1 MIRKIYTLLIL
12 GLCLGFA
19 ACSDDNDGLDPNA
32 AAPVIKF
39 PMEQLDVD
47 LNKVDNL
54 PVVAVI
60 KSQAGL
66 QSVTMKLQTVE
77 GVTEYKTVTEF
88 FNPNSYSLSEN
99 LEYNANYEAFII
111 EATDKLNHVTSGT
124 LPIAVTDVMARPVI
138 TFDPEEII
146 YDEMD
151 ENPVMPR
158 TTFKIVSEAG
168 LKKVERF
175 LVSTDGQTPK
185 GSDILNGDKN
195 FSYDEMINYK
205 EGDKGF
211 KVKAVD
217 IYDNVTISTL
227 PVEYR
232 TVPIPVLTLPELP
245 IFATTD
251 AKQGVPVKV
260 ESVRGVHEVI
270 IYRIE
275 NGQEIEVL
283 REQKNGEKQL
293 DYTPEIDFTETTSQ
307 IKVVVSDGRVGKEA
321 VGTVK
326 AYVNMD
332 VATVNI
338 SSKTFA
344 NSAHE
349 KYPDAYGLLSFK
361 DLKTYSID
369 YALTSA
375 DNAKNV
381 DLKFYCMGKGSNV
394 DSEPRLYSINAAKSD
409 EYKGSNGAGL
419 NTAAVKNRTMLA
431 KLSDFDYDNATV
443 TSIASEISA
452 SLIVKEDLIP
462 ITEGDIIAFKTA
474 STSAAGGNRIGV
486 MRIISMTPSTGEGV
500 LKPGDTTARVLTVE
514 IKFPKKK

>member
-151 ENPVMPR
+151 ENPVIPR
-158 TTFKIVSEAG
+158 TTFEVVSEAG
-168 LKKVERF
+168 LKVVEVY
-175 LVSTDGQTPK
+175 LVSATGQESK
-185 GSDILNGDKN
+185 GSVELNGKKDS
-195 FSYDEMINYK
+195 SYDEMINYK

-251 AKQGVPVKV
+251 AKQGVSVKV

-307 IKVVVSDGRVGKEA
+307 IKVVVSDGRVGN
-321 VGTVK
+321 VK

>member
-19 ACSDDNDGLDPNA
+19 ACGDDNDGLDPNA
-32 AAPVIKF
+32 AAPVINF

-77 GVTEYKTVTEF
+77 GVTEYKTVTDF

-138 TFDPEEII
+138 TFDPEEIV

-151 ENPVMPR
+151 ENPVIPR
-158 TTFKIVSEAG
+158 TTFEVVSEAG
-168 LKKVERF
+168 LKVVEVY
-175 LVSTDGQTPK
+175 LVSATGQESK
-185 GSDILNGDKN
+185 GSVELNGKKD

-211 KVKAVD
+211 KAVD

-307 IKVVVSDGRVGKEA
+307 IKVVVSEGRVGKEA

-361 DLKTYSID
+361 DLKTYSVD
-369 YALTSA
+369 YALASA

-381 DLKFYCMGKGSNV
+381 DLKFYCMGKGKDV
-394 DSEPRLYSINAAKSD
+394 PSEPRLYSINATKTN
-409 EYKGSNGAGL
+409 EYTGSGGVSL
-419 NTAAVKNRTMLA
+419 NTAAVKNKTMIA
-431 KLSDFDYDNATV
+431 KLSGFDYDNATV

-452 SLIVKEDLIP
+452 SLIVKEELIP
-462 ITEGDIIAFKTA
+462 IAEGDIIAFKTA

-486 MRIISMTPSTGEGV
+486 MKIISMTPSIGEGV